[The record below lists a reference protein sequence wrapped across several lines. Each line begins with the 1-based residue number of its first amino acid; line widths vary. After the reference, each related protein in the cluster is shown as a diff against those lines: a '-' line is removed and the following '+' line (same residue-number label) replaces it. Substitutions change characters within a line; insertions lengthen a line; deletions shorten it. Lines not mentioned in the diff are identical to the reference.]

1 MYNPSIQDVR
11 IRTLFLRDLISVRT
25 SGTPNHA
32 LIQGIKI
39 ISIKSCCTPRQLQPA
54 PPIPHR
60 ICGALCAGSTT
71 SQPTPVHLR
80 PTPVH
85 PQPAAVHPPRVQ
97 LRRAAAVEQ
106 TTNREIQQAQR
117 APLMRGMRA
126 RTRCWLFVITRRA
139 WRLCFLWSLLFY
151 GMPHEL
157 VLVKMGSAVV

>member
-60 ICGALCAGSTT
+60 IWGALCAGSTA
-71 SQPTPVHLR
+71 SQPI
-80 PTPVH
+80 
-85 PQPAAVHPPRVQ
+85 AVHPRRLQ

-151 GMPHEL
+151 RTPHEL
-157 VLVKMGSAVV
+157 VLVKMGCAVV